1 MMHVTFAEK
10 SLFMGDDAA
19 DVLLEYAKVLAD
31 QGRADRVTLRVI
43 GSDGNEVDIDMLLDS
58 GTIIAAETTNSN
70 VNPPDNSE
78 NVADLRR
85 RLAMA
90 MSPNNPKLDDVS
102 TGEYHWLDEF

>member
-1 MMHVTFAEK
+1 MMHVTFAAK

-31 QGRADRVTLRVI
+31 QGRADRVTLRAI
-43 GSDGNEVDIDMLLDS
+43 GAEGHEVDVDMLLDS
-58 GTIIAAETTNSN
+58 GTIIAAESTNSD
-70 VNPPDNSE
+70 VIPPDNSE
-78 NVADLRR
+78 NVAEIRR

-90 MSPNNPKLDDVS
+90 MSPNNPKVDDVS